1 MGLEQSLIAFS
12 VAAALLT
19 IAPGPDTFLV
29 LRNAFAGGARQAM
42 AAGLGVG
49 LGLSCWGILVATG
62 VAALIAASP
71 VAYGFLKLIG
81 ALYLIW
87 LGLTLIASRRTSDT
101 APSSAAPK
109 RRPGL
114 AEAGGAHSKDLEDS
128 ATANIGRPQQRAP
141 ASLWLALRRGFL
153 TNMLNP
159 KVGVFYVAF
168 LPQFI
173 PTGADAPI
181 LIVLMTGVHA
191 LMGLIWFACL
201 IAASTPISRAFSS
214 RPFTLWLD
222 RLMGAA
228 FIAFGLRL
236 ALQER

>member
-49 LGLSCWGILVATG
+49 LGLLCWGFLVATG

-71 VAYGFLKLIG
+71 VAYGFLKLTG
-81 ALYLIW
+81 ALYLIY
-87 LGLTLIASRRTSDT
+87 LGAMLILDRASPDRASPDR
-101 APSSAAPK
+101 APS
-109 RRPGL
+109 
-114 AEAGGAHSKDLEDS
+114 GAHSKDLEDIR
-128 ATANIGRPQQRAP
+128 TANNGGTPQHAAP
-141 ASLWLALRRGFL
+141 ASFWLALRRGFL
-153 TNMLNP
+153 TNILNP

-173 PTGADAPI
+173 PNGANVPL
-181 LIVLMTGVHA
+181 LIVLMTALHA
-191 LMGLIWFACL
+191 LMGLVWFACL
-201 IAASTPISRAFSS
+201 IAASKPISRAFSS

-222 RLMGAA
+222 RIIGVA

-236 ALQER
+236 ALQERG